1 MGLDFSYLLYFHR
14 NQLREVLLGVADIA
28 RTHEPPTQIQFP
40 NHVLDVPLESFP
52 LTGKV
57 IHYDDPEFSFS
68 TVLVFDEDDAILD
81 WGHAQEVE
89 EPDRSPP
96 GKDRM
101 NRVSVGYIYL
111 TVYNELPAYDFP
123 GKNLRDLVLF
133 NFGTTGTRMSKLFY
147 YSTSIRK
154 TFLELLNKYKGVC
167 GVFN

>member
-1 MGLDFSYLLYFHR
+1 MNHP
-14 NQLREVLLGVADIA
+14 LRSN
-28 RTHEPPTQIQFP
+28 FP
-40 NHVLDVPLESFP
+40 NRVLDVPLESFP

-57 IHYDDPEFSFS
+57 VQYNDPDLSFS

-89 EPDRSPP
+89 DPDRSPP
-96 GKDRM
+96 GKDRV

-123 GKNLRDLVLF
+123 GKNLSDLVLF
-133 NFGTTGTRMSKLFY
+133 DFGTTGTRMSMLFY

-154 TFLELLNKYKGVC
+154 TFIELLEKHKGVC
-167 GVFN
+167 GVFNREEEGEVFWLKGKKYNRVY